1 MKKAG
6 TYFLFLMPL
15 LMLFSCGPKRPEP
28 AEVQSFM
35 AELSMRL
42 NTTKDY
48 YLQFVRTLPE
58 DGHVVPGSVL
68 KSVHA
73 LMLRNIQAE
82 AELIRQC
89 KTFETDQPS
98 KEKSEAL
105 KQAAI
110 AIVDTYLDGATK
122 ELAEVTFVLSEDNIN
137 HPEKVK
143 ELMKAFEVRLAP
155 AYEVYGKR
163 QDALA
168 KEFDI
173 TIY

>member
-15 LMLFSCGPKRPEP
+15 LVLFSCGPKRPEP

-35 AELSMRL
+35 TELSLRL

-48 YLQFVRTLPE
+48 YLEFVRTLPE
-58 DGHVVPGSVL
+58 DDHIVPGNVL

-73 LMLRNIQAE
+73 LAIKHIHEE

-89 KTFETDQPS
+89 KPFETDQPS

-122 ELAEVTFVLSEDNIN
+122 ELAEVTTILSEKSTM
-137 HPEKVK
+137 HSAEVK
-143 ELMKAFEVRLAP
+143 ELMKAFELRLAP
-155 AYEVYGKR
+155 TYETYGKR

>member
-1 MKKAG
+1 MKKAV
-6 TYFLFLMPL
+6 TYCLFLMPL
-15 LMLFSCGPKRPEP
+15 MILFSCGPKRPKA

-35 AELSMRL
+35 EELSMRL

-48 YLQFVRTLPE
+48 YQQFVRTLPQ
-58 DGHVVPGSVL
+58 DGQVVPGKVMNH
-68 KSVHA
+68 VHA
-73 LMLRNIQAE
+73 LALKHIQEE

-110 AIVDTYLDGATK
+110 AIADTYLDGATK
-122 ELAEVTFVLSEDNIN
+122 ELAEVTTILSEENTN
-137 HPEKVK
+137 HSEEVK
-143 ELMKAFEVRLAP
+143 ELMKAFELRLAP
-155 AYEVYGKR
+155 VYEAYGKR